1 MIVKKNQEFFIFIFI
16 IIIIIGGVYIKP
28 QNPKAMVECGYFYII
43 EKPTRNYF
51 NMNDHLE
58 TVFIVVK
65 HELYHELIFEFSVL
79 CIVSYIIRYTN
90 T

>member
-1 MIVKKNQEFFIFIFI
+1 MCDSKEKSRVFFLF
-16 IIIIIGGVYIKP
+16 GGVYIKP

-58 TVFIVVK
+58 IVFIVVK
-65 HELYHELIFEFSVL
+65 HEFYCELIFEFSVS
-79 CIVSYIIRYTN
+79 CIKLYIIKYKN